1 MASISKTLV
10 WKSGSV
16 VQVENPRVNFY
27 SYDVVDIGTSLKGLK
42 GVRSEFGLRLIAKLL
57 C

>member
-27 SYDVVDIGTSLKGLK
+27 SYDVDMGTSLKGDRMK
-42 GVRSEFGLRLIAKLL
+42 GASLV
-57 C
+57 